1 MGVDWKK
8 KKKLVLGSLLAFTT
22 SLVDCANWASY
33 QSRPD
38 IRAPILEISLK
49 NDSLISPGYIFIAP
63 YFGDVPGPYIYDTNA
78 NLIWS
83 GADGSTTDIF
93 QDLHACAYNGSDHLC
108 YFQGTQIGGYAR
120 GQHEILD
127 SSYSPAATVRSGN
140 GLEMSDMH
148 ESSVI
153 NGTSML
159 IPIYQPRTADLT
171 AYNVPANP
179 GWVIDGVFQE
189 IEIATGAVLFQWS
202 SLDQGITP
210 AESYTPPGLNPVVGN
225 GTSNA
230 TSWDYF
236 HLNSIDKNPAG
247 DYLISARHTSG
258 IYKLSGTTGAVLW
271 RLGGKQSTFTQTNYN
286 FSSQHDA
293 RFLAENA
300 STTVLSLFDNGS
312 DNYRN
317 TSATSAGMIVAL
329 DHTTNTSTLLRR
341 YDAPAPG
348 IRAWSQG
355 SCQILSSGNA
365 FIGWGSTPAFSEHLE
380 DGTPVFFA
388 GVADEH
394 SMNYRA
400 YKADW
405 SAVPSEPPAL
415 RMYSPAAGAGP
426 TTFWMSWNGAT
437 GVDHWNV
444 YASTAAAPEQVVRL
458 GTAGSG
464 GFQTAFTSSAYH
476 PKAFVEAVGRDGT
489 SLANSST
496 VDVSSTLPG

>member
-1 MGVDWKK
+1 MGTNWKK
-8 KKKLVLGSLLAFTT
+8 TLEIGTLLAFT
-22 SLVDCANWASY
+22 SLADCANWASY

-38 IRAPILEISLK
+38 IRAPILQISLK
-49 NDSLISPGYIFIAP
+49 NDSLITPGYIFIAP

-83 GADGSTTDIF
+83 GADGSATDIF
-93 QDLHACAYNGSDHLC
+93 QDLHACAYNGTDHLC

-148 ESSVI
+148 ESAVI

-159 IPIYQPRTADLT
+159 VPIYQPRTANLS
-171 AYNVPANP
+171 AYNVTADP

-189 IEIATGAVLFQWS
+189 IEISTGAVRFQWS
-202 SLDQGITP
+202 SMDQQILPG
-210 AESYTPPGLNPVVGN
+210 ESYTPPGLNPVVGN

-230 TSWDYF
+230 TAWDYF
-236 HLNSIDKNPAG
+236 HLNSIDKNGAG
-247 DYLISARHTSG
+247 DYLISARHTSA
-258 IYKLSGTTGAVLW
+258 IYKLSGATGAVLW
-271 RLGGKQSTFTQTNYN
+271 RLGGRQSTFTQTNYN
-286 FSSQHDA
+286 FSAQHDA

-300 STTVLSLFDNGS
+300 TTTILSLFDNGS

-317 TSATSAGMIVAL
+317 TSAASAGMIVAL
-329 DHTTNTSTLLRR
+329 DHTTNSSTLLRR
-341 YDAPAPG
+341 YDAPGAPPG

-355 SCQILSSGNA
+355 SCQILASGNA
-365 FIGWGSTPAFSEHLE
+365 FIGWGSTPAISEHLE

-388 GVADEH
+388 AVADER

-400 YKADW
+400 YKANW
-405 SAVPSEPPAL
+405 TAVPAEPPAL
-415 RMYSPAAGAGP
+415 KVYSPAPDAGP

-437 GVDHWNV
+437 EVDHWNI
-444 YASTAAAPEQVVRL
+444 YAPAAEQVVML
-458 GTAGSG
+458 GTVGNS
-464 GFQTAFTSSAYH
+464 GFQTTLTSSAYY
-476 PKAFVEAVGRDGT
+476 PRAFVEAVGRDGA

-496 VDVSSTLPG
+496 VDTSSTLPG